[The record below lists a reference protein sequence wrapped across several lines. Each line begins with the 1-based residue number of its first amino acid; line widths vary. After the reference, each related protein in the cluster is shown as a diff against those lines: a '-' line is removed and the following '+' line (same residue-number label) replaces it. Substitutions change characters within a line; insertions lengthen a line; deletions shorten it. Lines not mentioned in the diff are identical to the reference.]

1 MKRGIIMERHRH
13 YIVVMDKYGVF
24 HKAEPV
30 ASAEVGAEVEFKP
43 IQNGRFHRFLLT
55 GKSVNKRT
63 KIAVMTV
70 LVMLITFPLY
80 AWYNGGK
87 VYAYVNVDIN
97 PSVEMEVD
105 EAMKVKS
112 IRPLNDDAE
121 QILVELGPSWK
132 NKTVEEVTSL
142 LIEQGKKD
150 QLIDGENVVIIGV
163 SYLDGR
169 EKEKYITDTLDE
181 YFNRHP
187 QEELSVATF
196 EVPEKIREAA
206 RSESKSMNELFAE
219 EVDKQVESDTEAL
232 QIDDQEKELIQS
244 YYHKDDHVED
254 KADDRDSG
262 DTVTEQTDSRSES
275 SNDLKNS
282 QSDTVK
288 QTVASQENREDSTG
302 KTDAEKK
309 VDTKEQTEKKHSNP
323 VDDAKKTKKQ
333 ETNQQK
339 ESSPKHDMES
349 KSNQEHSMK
358 HVQPEKS
365 NKKKNKQANRK
376 KQRHHQQKNR
386 DTDNHSRGHGNRSKM
401 DKHDNP
407 SHSHH

>member
-1 MKRGIIMERHRH
+1 MERHRH
-13 YIVVMDKYGVF
+13 YMIVMDKDGVF
-24 HKAEPV
+24 HKAEPA
-30 ASAEVGAEVEFKP
+30 ASAEVGTEVEYKP

-55 GKSVNKRT
+55 GKSVKKRT

-121 QILVELGPSWK
+121 QILVELGTSWK
-132 NKTVEEVTSL
+132 NRTVEEVTSL

-163 SYLDGR
+163 SYLDGQ
-169 EKEKYITDTLDE
+169 EKEKHITDTLDD

-206 RSESKSMNELFAE
+206 RSERKSMNELFAE
-219 EVDKQVESDTEAL
+219 EVDKQVEADKDAL

-244 YYHKDDHVED
+244 YYHKDDHDEESD
-254 KADDRDSG
+254 LEST
-262 DTVTEQTDSRSES
+262 DTVTEQEES
-275 SNDLKNS
+275 KTETSDNLADNS
-282 QSDTVK
+282 VN
-288 QTVASQENREDSTG
+288 QTEAILENRQNSEL
-302 KTDAEKK
+302 K
-309 VDTKEQTEKKHSNP
+309 TKE
-323 VDDAKKTKKQ
+323 KKQ
-333 ETNQQK
+333 ENSREWADKKKSDQPDAAKKAK
-339 ESSPKHDMES
+339 EKTSKQERKEHKKRDTGHKSKHKQSIKQSRTDHPNKN
-349 KSNQEHSMK
+349 KSNQAE
-358 HVQPEKS
+358 
-365 NKKKNKQANRK
+365 RK
-376 KQRHHQQKNR
+376 KQRNHQQKKK
-386 DTDNHSRGHGNRSKM
+386 DNNNGPHGRGSGGKKNQ
-401 DKHDNP
+401 DHD
-407 SHSHH
+407 